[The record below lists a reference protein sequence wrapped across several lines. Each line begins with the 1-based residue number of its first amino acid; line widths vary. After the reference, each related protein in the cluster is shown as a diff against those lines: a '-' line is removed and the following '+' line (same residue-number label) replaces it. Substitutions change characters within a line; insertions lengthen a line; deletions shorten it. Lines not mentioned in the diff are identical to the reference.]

1 MNSYWKDFLEMSVD
15 DKKKAVYSHLE
26 GVIVDLQGIQAMLE
40 DDNDDDGIEEWL
52 IDFEKNLGKF
62 DAYINL

>member
-40 DDNDDDGIEEWL
+40 DDNDDGIEEWL

>member
-40 DDNDDDGIEEWL
+40 DDDDDSSEEWL

>member
-1 MNSYWKDFLEMSVD
+1 MNSYWADFLEMSVD

-40 DDNDDDGIEEWL
+40 DDDDDGIEEWL